1 MEHVEGL
8 RYKRTLYVG
17 LGGAGAKTLRKLKK
31 KIQSANDGEVPKQ
44 VKFLLIDTNA
54 TELSNYR
61 DFDSSEKICIAVRE
75 PYERYEHDKKANLDT
90 HKFIPVQNTH
100 SLLALE
106 RGAGQIRSNGHFAV
120 IENQYSNKLTRVFR
134 ERADELENIDVN
146 VSSLEKDP
154 KIEVRLVF
162 SIAGGTGSGTF
173 LPVATI
179 LRAAIKHCELT
190 AYIYS
195 ATHFEK
201 FVENSAKYSVMQNA
215 YAALAELDYMM
226 HFGRGGYD
234 KIQFN
239 FGPEENQKIVSKNS
253 PFDEVYYIDKRTG
266 LPTSDSVEFA
276 YNEIRRLQDNTAEI
290 MHISS
295 TNIITAHTGTVD
307 NVRQKIKEGQFDV
320 GDKFA
325 WISGVGISELFLRKD
340 NINNQKVIDAALKA
354 IAARLIDENINE
366 DTAQR
371 IANKFNENDIRFDE
385 SGGDADGD
393 PILKLFL
400 NHQTITKACED
411 NVCGINGK
419 KDPSLKSANFAL
431 SLDDLMGAK
440 KSDSKIQEL
449 YQIFDT
455 RLSELT
461 KELVNQATYGSITIE
476 DATENGATLY
486 LIISILKKIQEILV
500 NSQQTL
506 DDEKEKHNVKKD
518 EADSDIAKLL
528 KGKPKKKQSF
538 LSKIN
543 PFSTPVLDEEDDDD
557 NLAGVIYPYQI
568 KALEYKILSERAD
581 KASMLFAKCLA
592 RVKEEIAMIDSWIS
606 NLRDAAQ
613 YGTPKLDKTSL
624 SNGEDKKRKHEKMP
638 DQNVVIVEGLDLT
651 RGFILNYDQLYTL
664 SNDVTIH
671 KIVDAQGKFD
681 RICHYVETKSIELK
695 DYLKKG
701 IEEIQNSSKD
711 SKIKVERT
719 ECQQKI
725 DRLID
730 LSTPTMQVDR
740 HAYGDRVKVDSFW
753 YVMTECPEENEGD
766 KHAKT
771 EDSIGEY
778 LKKLIEQNSLEAKIN
793 KVHVPGWN
801 DKAIVYRVDSA
812 VPAYFVE
819 GVCESKSGGLS
830 LEGCYEELKKTKR
843 TYTPYSHDELRKKL
857 ENGRCVLKP
866 HDEVNQDE
874 AMEHWINFNLLG
886 YIHFD
891 SEKGTKGMYYVKSDR
906 DGEILT
912 NDFAD
917 NNKVLILGYTRKD
930 AYDTFAR
937 YCKTLVEEYVD
948 YKEQTDPLE
957 ISFEEYEHTFVMSG
971 DEYLDKIFGSS
982 ELESRLIWTIGKEHS
997 SLYWRDLKNHL
1008 SKENP
1013 DHLFLRSEIAFM
1025 NNRKSKFEKQ
1035 KEEDEQNTNTSE
1047 SFNDDDA
1054 SNE

>member
-1 MEHVEGL
+1 MKNVEGL
-8 RYKRTLYVG
+8 RYKRTLFVG
-17 LGGAGAKTLRKLKK
+17 LGGAGAKTLRMLKK
-31 KIQSANDGEVPKQ
+31 KIQSANCGEIPKQ

-75 PYERYEHDKKANLDT
+75 PYERYEHDKTANLDT
-90 HKFIPVQNTH
+90 HKFIPAQNAH

-120 IENQYSNKLTRVFR
+120 IENQYSNKLTRIFR

-154 KIEVRLVF
+154 KIEVRMVF

-173 LPVATI
+173 LPIATI
-179 LRAAIKHCELT
+179 VRAAIKHSEIT

-201 FVENSAKYSVMQNA
+201 FVENSAKNSVMQNA

-226 HFGRGGYD
+226 HFGRNGYD

-239 FGPEENQKIVSKNS
+239 FGPEENQKMLSKNS

-290 MHISS
+290 IHISS

-320 GDKFA
+320 NDKFA

-340 NINNQKVIDAALKA
+340 NINNQKVIEAALKA

-366 DTAQR
+366 KTAQR
-371 IANKFNENDIRFDE
+371 IANKFNENDVRFDE
-385 SGGDADGD
+385 SGGDDDGD
-393 PILKLFL
+393 PILKLFINRQNIL
-400 NHQTITKACED
+400 KASEEV
-411 NVCGINGK
+411 VCGINGK
-419 KDPSLKSANFAL
+419 KDTQLKSIDFNM

-449 YQIFDT
+449 YQIFDQ
-455 RLSELT
+455 RLSALT
-461 KELVNQATYGSITIE
+461 KELVNLATYGAITIE
-476 DATENGATLY
+476 DASVNGVSIY
-486 LIISILKKIQEILV
+486 FIISILKKIQEILV
-500 NSQQTL
+500 NSQNML
-506 DDEKEKHNVKKD
+506 NKEKEVYESDKNKED
-518 EADSDIAKLL
+518 EMINSLL
-528 KGKPKKKQSF
+528 KGKKKKKQSF

-543 PFSTPVLDEEDDDD
+543 PFSTTNVVDDDDDD
-557 NLAGVIYPYQI
+557 NLAGTVHPHQI
-568 KALEYKILSERAD
+568 RGLESKILSERAE
-581 KASMLFAKCLA
+581 KAATLFERCNE
-592 RVKEEIAMIDSWIS
+592 RVKKEMSMMEAWIS

-613 YGTPKLDKTSL
+613 YGTPKLDKSDGIINL
-624 SNGEDKKRKHEKMP
+624 DKKKKHEKMP
-638 DQNVVIVEGLDLT
+638 DQNVVIVEGLDLS
-651 RGFILNYDQLYTL
+651 RGLSLSYEQLSELSYDV
-664 SNDVTIH
+664 SIH
-671 KIVDAQGKFD
+671 KIIDSQGKFD

-695 DYLKKG
+695 DYLKNG
-701 IEEIQNSSKD
+701 IKEIKDAAND
-711 SKIKVERT
+711 SKIKIERT

-730 LSTPTMQVDR
+730 LSTPSMQVDQ
-740 HAYGDRVKVDSFW
+740 HAYGDRVKVDHFW

-778 LKKLIEQNSLEAKIN
+778 LKILIEQNSLEAKIN
-793 KVHVPGWN
+793 KVHVPGWS

-819 GVCESKSGGLS
+819 GVCESKSGGHT
-830 LEGCYEELKKTKR
+830 LEGCYEEMKKARR
-843 TYTPYSHDELRKKL
+843 TYTPFSHEELREKL

-866 HDEVNQDE
+866 HDEVNQE
-874 AMEHWINFNLLG
+874 KAMEHWINFNLLG
-886 YIHFD
+886 YIHFT
-891 SEKGTKGMYYVKSDR
+891 SKKGTKGLYYVKSGR
-906 DGEILT
+906 DGKILT

-917 NNKVLILGYTRKD
+917 NNKVLTLGNSRKE

-937 YCKTLVEEYVD
+937 YCKSLVEEYSMYVE
-948 YKEQTDPLE
+948 KTDPLE
-957 ISFEEYEHTFVMSG
+957 ITMEKYEEIFIMSG
-971 DEYLDKIFGSS
+971 EEYLDKIFGDS
-982 ELESRLIWTIGKEHS
+982 ESNSILYWSLNDDINR
-997 SLYWRDLKNHL
+997 LYWRDLKKHL
-1008 SKENP
+1008 SKEDP
-1013 DHLFLRSEIAFM
+1013 DHQFLRSEIAFM
-1025 NNRKSKFEKQ
+1025 NSRKSKFEAQ
-1035 KEEDEQNTNTSE
+1035 KNEDEENADTSA
-1047 SFNDDDA
+1047 SLNDDET
-1054 SNE
+1054 NE